1 MKKTIALVLALL
13 LMSSACTAFAAD
25 ELFVI
30 APNPMAKPNTLD
42 IQIIAPEG
50 QLVWTTAP
58 IEAEDTVLNVVQR
71 VLKEREI
78 SCTVEESPYG
88 GNYITELKGWA
99 EGAYGGYEGWLYY
112 MDGVSPM
119 VGIGSYVPQGGEL
132 VQVIYADFDLLVPVV
147 EAEKDHK
154 GVVTLTVSA
163 DVTTYDENGVAT
175 VTREPVAGAT
185 LTVNGKAYVTDEQGK
200 ARPEERG
207 VVTLQVE
214 KKDELGLPA
223 LLPFAPGYTLDLDAA
238 PVVLPYSDLAEGEWY
253 VEPVL
258 QMHDLGVVNGFPGGT
273 FLPHG
278 SVTRAQA
285 AAMLWRLQEQPVV
298 NYLMQFADVDQEAW
312 YAEAVRWCAAMGIVE
327 GADGKFRPDEAVTR
341 QDLAVMLMR
350 YQQKVVKTA
359 LPADSAAP
367 AFADN
372 ADIAD
377 YAAEAVYLLQKAGIV
392 EGTEGKFLPTAPAT
406 RAALCKMLAGLIAAV

>member
-13 LMSSACTAFAAD
+13 MMSCACTAFAAND
-25 ELFVI
+25 LLVI
-30 APNPMAKPNTLD
+30 APNPMAKPDTLD
-42 IQIIAPEG
+42 LQIIAPDG
-50 QLVWTTAP
+50 QLLWTCAS
-58 IEAEDTVLNVVQR
+58 IEEEDTVLNVVQR
-71 VLKEREI
+71 VLKEQEI
-78 SCTVEESPYG
+78 SYTVVESPYG
-88 GNYITELKGWA
+88 GNYISELKGWT

-112 MDGVSPM
+112 VDGVSPM

-147 EAEKDHK
+147 EAAKDHK
-154 GVVTLTVSA
+154 GSVTLTVTA
-163 DVTTYDENGVAT
+163 DVTTYDENGNAT

-185 LTVNGKAYVTDEQGK
+185 LTVNDKTYVTDEQGK
-200 ARPEERG
+200 AQIDEQG

-214 KKDELGLPA
+214 KKNAMGLPA
-223 LLPFAPGYTLDLDAA
+223 LLPVAPGYTLDLDAA

-253 VEPVL
+253 VEHVL

-273 FLPHG
+273 FQPEG

-298 NYLMQFADVDQEAW
+298 NYLMQFADVEQEAW

-341 QDLAVMLMR
+341 QDLAVMLVR
-350 YQQKVVKTA
+350 YQQKVVKA
-359 LPADSAAP
+359 ELPADSAAP

-406 RAALCKMLAGLIAAV
+406 RAALCKMLSGLVVSD

>member
-13 LMSSACTAFAAD
+13 MMSACTAFAAD
-25 ELFVI
+25 DMFVI

-42 IQIIAPEG
+42 IQIITPEG

-58 IEAEDTVLNVVQR
+58 IEEEDTVLNVVQR

-78 SCTVEESPYG
+78 SHTVEESPYG

-119 VGIGSYVPQGGEL
+119 MGIGSCVPQGGEL

-147 EAEKDHK
+147 EASQDHK
-154 GVVTLTVSA
+154 GNVTLNVSA
-163 DVTTYDENGVAT
+163 DVTTYDENWVAT
-175 VTREPVAGAT
+175 VTRQPVAGAT
-185 LTVNGKAYVTDEQGK
+185 LTVNGKDYITDEQGNVL
-200 ARPEERG
+200 PEERG
-207 VVTLQVE
+207 VVTLQVG

-238 PVVLPYSDLAEGEWY
+238 PVVLPYSDLAADAWY

-273 FLPHG
+273 FLPEG
-278 SVTRAQA
+278 NVTRAQA

-298 NYLMQFADVDQEAW
+298 NYYMQFADVDQEAW

-341 QDLAVMLMR
+341 QDLAVMLVR
-350 YQQKVVKTA
+350 YQQKVVKTE

-372 ADIAD
+372 AEIAD

-392 EGTEGKFLPTAPAT
+392 EGTEGKFLPTAPAS
-406 RAALCKMLAGLIAAV
+406 RAALCKMLAGLVK